1 MKIVNVT
8 KDAIDSKQLN
18 PNWYYYP
25 SDCRLFIRG
34 GSVVEEP
41 GEYWES
47 EFYYMG
53 VIDDFGIMSAI
64 DEKISSGAIKGEID
78 GYQYERILIPGTN
91 RLTYEVRVT
100 PLNRA

>member
-1 MKIVNVT
+1 MRVVTVT
-8 KDAIDSKQLN
+8 KETIDSKQLKMD
-18 PNWYYYP
+18 WYYYP

-34 GSVVEEP
+34 GAAVEEP

-64 DEKISSGAIKGEID
+64 DEKISSGAIKGAID
-78 GYQYERILIPGTN
+78 GYQYERIAIPGTD

-100 PLNRA
+100 PLNRG